1 MAGRFS
7 NSFALVKASANVL
20 KLDKELMVFPL
31 MSGIATVLVAAS
43 FIVPVVWVGGPELFG
58 DGESFSYTAA
68 VLGFLFYLA
77 QYTVIFFFNAALVGA
92 ALIRL
97 DGGDPTVSDGLAIAS
112 KRMGSIIGY
121 AAIAATVGMVL
132 RMLQERLGFVGK
144 LIVGLMGLAWTLT
157 TYLTVPIL
165 VTKDIGPVDAIK
177 ESALIFKRTW
187 GEQVIGNFG
196 MGAAVFLMGAGWTVL
211 NVLVMVAMAQLG
223 MGLSILLAAGIMVAG
238 YVLLALFASAL
249 NGIYTAALY
258 RYAMTGEAGFFD
270 PAIMGNAFRPKKPC
284 RHSAARLQSL
294 SLARGLPRSR
304 KEGPAAAGS
313 AGRAA
318 GPVHRSPRRIT
329 DGICQGVRH

>member
-31 MSGIATVLVAAS
+31 MSGIATILVAAS
-43 FIVPVVWVGGPELFG
+43 FIAPIFWVGSPEMFAE
-58 DGESFSYTAA
+58 GESFSYTMA
-68 VLGFLFYLA
+68 VYGFLFYLV

-97 DGGDPTVSDGLAIAS
+97 DGGDPTVGDGLAIAS
-112 KRMGSIIGY
+112 KRMGAIIGY
-121 AAIAATVGMVL
+121 AAIAATVGMIL
-132 RMLQERLGFVGK
+132 RFIQERVG
-144 LIVGLMGLAWTLT
+144 IVGQIVVGLMGLAWTLT

-165 VTKDIGPVDAIK
+165 VTKDIGPIDAVK

-196 MGAAVFLMGAGWTVL
+196 MGWAVFILGVAWTAL
-211 NVLVMVAMAQLG
+211 SIAVMVGMAQLG
-223 MGLSILLAAGIMVAG
+223 MGLSILFVAGIMVAG

-258 RYAMTGEAGFFD
+258 RYAMTGETGFFD
-270 PAIMGNAFRPKKPC
+270 SQIMGNAFRPKK
-284 RHSAARLQSL
+284 
-294 SLARGLPRSR
+294 
-304 KEGPAAAGS
+304 
-313 AGRAA
+313 
-318 GPVHRSPRRIT
+318 
-329 DGICQGVRH
+329 

>member
-31 MSGIATVLVAAS
+31 MSGIATLMVTAS
-43 FIVPVVWVGGPELFG
+43 FIAPIVWAGGPQIFVE
-58 DGESFSYTAA
+58 GEGLSYTAA
-68 VLGFLFYLA
+68 VYGFLFYLA
-77 QYTVIFFFNAALVGA
+77 QYTAIFFFNAALVGA

-112 KRMGSIIGY
+112 KRMSSILGY
-121 AAIAATVGMVL
+121 AAIAATVGMLL
-132 RMLQERLGFVGK
+132 RWISERSGILGKIAAGLVG
-144 LIVGLMGLAWTLT
+144 MAWTLT

-177 ESALIFKRTW
+177 ESAQIFKRTW

-196 MGAAVFLMGAGWTVL
+196 MGWAVTLTAIAWTAL
-211 NVLVMVAMAQLG
+211 NVAVMVGMAQIG
-223 MGLSILLAAGIMVAG
+223 MGLSIVVVAGIMLAG

-258 RYAMTGEAGFFD
+258 RYAMTGETGSFD
-270 PAIMGNAFRPKKPC
+270 AQIMGNAFRPKK
-284 RHSAARLQSL
+284 
-294 SLARGLPRSR
+294 
-304 KEGPAAAGS
+304 
-313 AGRAA
+313 
-318 GPVHRSPRRIT
+318 
-329 DGICQGVRH
+329 

>member
-31 MSGIATVLVAAS
+31 MAGVATVLVAAS
-43 FIVPVVWVGGPELFG
+43 FIAPVFVMGPELFAEG
-58 DGESFSYTAA
+58 DGFTYTGA
-68 VLGFLFYLA
+68 VFGFLFYLA

-112 KRMGSIIGY
+112 KRMGTIIGY
-121 AAIAATVGMVL
+121 AAIAATVGMIL
-132 RMLQERLGFVGK
+132 RFLQERLGFVGRI
-144 LIVGLMGLAWTLT
+144 LVGLMGLAWTLT

-196 MGAAVFLMGAGWTVL
+196 MGWAVFLIGLAWTALNIAVIVL
-211 NVLVMVAMAQLG
+211 MAQLG
-223 MGLSILLAAGIMVAG
+223 MGLSILFAGGIMVAG

-258 RYAMTGEAGFFD
+258 RFAMTGEAGFFD
-270 PAIMGNAFRPKKPC
+270 PQIMGNAFRPKK
-284 RHSAARLQSL
+284 
-294 SLARGLPRSR
+294 
-304 KEGPAAAGS
+304 
-313 AGRAA
+313 
-318 GPVHRSPRRIT
+318 
-329 DGICQGVRH
+329 